1 MQDIVT
7 VRHQES
13 LRIFRDTIFR
23 LISSVELLR
32 ITLVKFTYPKA
43 RLSNYSLLQK
53 VNAFIK
59 VLTES
64 SLTRT

>member
-32 ITLVKFTYPKA
+32 ITLVKFTYPKG
-43 RLSNYSLLQK
+43 QT
-53 VNAFIK
+53 VQVF
-59 VLTES
+59 
-64 SLTRT
+64 SLTKS